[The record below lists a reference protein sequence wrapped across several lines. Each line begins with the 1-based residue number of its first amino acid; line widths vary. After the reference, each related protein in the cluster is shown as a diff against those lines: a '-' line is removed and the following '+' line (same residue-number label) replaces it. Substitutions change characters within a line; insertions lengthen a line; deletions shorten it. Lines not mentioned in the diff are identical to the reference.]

1 MLADTVVLACGVV
14 PDNSVYQELSDAG
27 LDVHMMGD
35 CWRPGMIATAVAD
48 GARWGNLL

>member
-1 MLADTVVLACGVV
+1 VV